1 MSEIG
6 KEWREVLREYIE
18 RQQVD
23 PYKYDPNCKPTEFVK
38 PRPPSEVVSMYDRLT
53 EERKRLNKEYALDN
67 HYSSGV
73 TNEEQDNDK

>member
-23 PYKYDPNCKPTEFVK
+23 PYKYDPNRKPTEFVQT
-38 PRPPSEVVSMYDRLT
+38 SWHDRLT
-53 EERKRLNKEYALDN
+53 EERKRLNKEYALN
-67 HYSSGV
+67 QSCNSV
-73 TNEEQDNDK
+73 TQQETDNDK

>member
-23 PYKYDPNCKPTEFVK
+23 PYKYDPNRKPTEFVK

-53 EERKRLNKEYALDN
+53 EERKRLNKEYALN
-67 HYSSGV
+67 QSCNSV
-73 TNEEQDNDK
+73 TQQETDNDK

>member
-23 PYKYDPNCKPTEFVK
+23 PYKYHPDRKPTEFVQT
-38 PRPPSEVVSMYDRLT
+38 SWHDRLI
-53 EERKRLNKEYALDN
+53 EERKRLNKEYALNN

-73 TNEEQDNDK
+73 TKEEQDNDK

>member
-23 PYKYDPNCKPTEFVK
+23 PYTYHPDRKPTEFVK

-53 EERKRLNKEYALDN
+53 EERKRLNKEYALN
-67 HYSSGV
+67 QSCNSV
-73 TNEEQDNDK
+73 TQQETDNDK

>member
-23 PYKYDPNCKPTEFVK
+23 PYTYHPDRKPTEFTQ
-38 PRPPSEVVSMYDRLT
+38 PSWHDRLT
-53 EERKRLNKEYALDN
+53 EERKRLNKEYALN
-67 HYSSGV
+67 QSCNSV
-73 TNEEQDNDK
+73 TQQETDNDK